1 MSWHVE
7 ELMAAETEQV
17 DDEALIRTLKGELTD
32 AIRAKDAA
40 RVVSYF
46 GGEPVM
52 FVLAPP
58 LQFKGDEGPGRRGV
72 EDWFNSF
79 RGPIGYEVRDLHV
92 AAGGDVAFCHSLNR
106 ISGTRGDGSET
117 DIWVRETLGLRKI
130 EGGWKIT
137 HQHQSVPM
145 YMDGSG
151 RAAVDLKP

>member
-1 MSWHVE
+1 MTDSNNNPSSAHGS
-7 ELMAAETEQV
+7 
-17 DDEALIRTLKGELTD
+17 DEDLIRTLKAEMAA
-32 AIRAKDAA
+32 AISVKDAA
-40 RVVSYF
+40 RFVSYF

-52 FVLAPP
+52 FILAPP
-58 LQFKGDEGPGRRGV
+58 LQFKGDEGPGRQGV
-72 EDWFNSF
+72 EDWFSSF

-92 AAGGDVAFCHSLNR
+92 TAGDAVAFCHSLNR
-106 ISGTRGDGSET
+106 ISGARADGTET

-130 EGGWKIT
+130 EGEWKVM